1 MIVILQT
8 YQENS
13 KDALYKGSIFL
24 LKKSYFIIFCILQL
38 YMGIENKLINFRN
51 IFYDEFSAIRLMDFY
66 EKHKLKVLYSY
77 DFVDQT
83 LNAKWFF
90 ELLFSYSINKNYIF
104 FNKTKKYILNIVNLE
119 KVSNK

>member
-1 MIVILQT
+1 
-8 YQENS
+8 
-13 KDALYKGSIFL
+13 
-24 LKKSYFIIFCILQL
+24 
-38 YMGIENKLINFRN
+38 MGIENKLINFRN